1 MIRDMIRIGN
11 QEIAP
16 TIAAIANNN
25 NPMTNTHSDQFKA
38 LLFMS
43 IAFSCDST
51 MTRSAFIA
59 STCICRTSLAPI
71 IPMDSTGAIPICHH
85 PCRSTFQ
92 DASSDGGESPVG

>member
-1 MIRDMIRIGN
+1 MIRDMIRISN

-51 MTRSAFIA
+51 MIRSAFIA

-71 IPMDSTGAIPICHH
+71 IPWI
-85 PCRSTFQ
+85 RLKQFQ
-92 DASSDGGESPVG
+92 FVIIHVDRLSGCEFRRG